1 MTWRLSPK
9 TSMFCQSTPFWA
21 NVRTGWSGTAR
32 GSEQGLEFPPDDA
45 QGVVVLEELGVHLG
59 EFFQDL
65 GLSGQKFAL
74 LDERPDDMHAHFHR
88 LRAVEDIRCH
98 ERAVLGEGIGKETR
112 VAMALVTG
120 RNLRP
125 VPCIRLIFC
134 AF

>member
-1 MTWRLSPK
+1 M
-9 TSMFCQSTPFWA
+9 
-21 NVRTGWSGTAR
+21 RTGWSGTAR